1 MMVLKKTNLI
11 PRNNWDYSWI
21 DFLRSIYA
29 STFVKKETMS
39 NFEKLLG
46 SRPVWTASGRAAL
59 YAILKAMDFPVG
71 SKVGVPLYCCPV
83 VFRAIREAGMIPVF
97 IDSNRDDFNI
107 SSDDLR
113 SKVNELSALV
123 VVHVFGNPCD
133 MDKIRDVAGGLPI
146 IEDCAHSLY
155 SFFKGGLTGTL
166 ANASFFSF
174 RCGKYL
180 SVGEAGIAVCG
191 DAKLR
196 EKINSVVSGFLK
208 PSLMQSVRHCFVT
221 WIKALFYNR
230 PLYGVIGYPLGRMLD
245 KRFNLTAKDGFET
258 ALPVVGD
265 VRLANRRIS
274 GFIHKVNIQKKHA
287 ARLLRDIYP
296 AHAEVPLNGRLEN
309 SNAYLFPVL
318 FEESSRRDAMAQAL
332 FARGVDTS
340 RYLDDVVE
348 VATADYGYDGNCP
361 VAETL
366 SRNTLLIPVNY
377 RLTDRDL
384 SAIVDCIN
392 EFD

>member
-1 MMVLKKTNLI
+1 MMVLKKINLI
-11 PRNNWDYSWI
+11 PRNNWDYPGI
-21 DFLRSIYA
+21 DFLRSIYD
-29 STFVKKETMS
+29 STFVKKETLS
-39 NFEKLLG
+39 NFEKLFG

-59 YAILKAMDFPVG
+59 YAILKALDFPLG

-97 IDSNRDDFNI
+97 IDSNRHDFNVSI
-107 SSDDLR
+107 DDLR
-113 SKVNELSALV
+113 GKVQELSALV
-123 VVHVFGNPCD
+123 VVHMFGNPCD
-133 MDKIRDVAGGLPI
+133 MDKIRDVAGAIPI

-155 SFFKGGLTGTL
+155 SSFNGRLTGTL

-191 DAKLR
+191 DAQLR

-208 PSLMQSVRHCFVT
+208 PSLMKSVRHCFVT

-230 PLYGVIGYPLGRMLD
+230 PFYGVIGYPLGRMLD
-245 KRFNLTAKDGFET
+245 KRFNLTAKDGFEK

-274 GFIHKVNIQKKHA
+274 GFINKVNVQKKHA
-287 ARLLRDIYP
+287 ARLLRDLRPIRL
-296 AHAEVPLNGRLEN
+296 EFPLNGKLEN

-332 FARGVDTS
+332 FAKGVDTS
-340 RYLDDVVE
+340 RYLDGVVS
-348 VATADYGYDGNCP
+348 VATEDYVYDGNCP

-366 SRNTLLIPVNY
+366 SRNTLLIPISY

-384 SAIVDCIN
+384 SVIVDCIN
-392 EFD
+392 EFN